1 MTCLRSH
8 SQEVRKAGITTQTGD
23 SSAWVVTTVPH
34 CLSALI
40 WATLSLQLGTYVC
53 FPKLYWKAIFGKLI
67 LIFHLNLS
75 MTLEWKGRPSLWA
88 SMTPSTQPEAGTFP
102 DLEALCS
109 MQHWAVCVCARGCA
123 CMHGCE
129 HGHMHGVCVGAWP
142 SWRDHAALCWPRG
155 VFHPRREQA

>member
-1 MTCLRSH
+1 M
-8 SQEVRKAGITTQTGD
+8 
-23 SSAWVVTTVPH
+23 VTTVPH

-109 MQHWAVCVCARGCA
+109 MQHWAVCVCARGRRL
-123 CMHGCE
+123 MGLLSPRSST
-129 HGHMHGVCVGAWP
+129 GSQDGPVSNP
-142 SWRDHAALCWPRG
+142 SSSNSSQDSLHKAPKKKG
-155 VFHPRREQA
+155 IKSFMGTDRRFDEVSFQLNDF

>member
-1 MTCLRSH
+1 M
-8 SQEVRKAGITTQTGD
+8 
-23 SSAWVVTTVPH
+23 VTTVPH

-109 MQHWAVCVCARGCA
+109 VQHWAVCVCARGCA